1 MRTLALLAIAPLVL
15 LAGCG
20 DSGSDGTTVD
30 AVVNVSPPA
39 GTVITDFVFDA
50 SGSTTG
56 SRDLEFRWDWNGDG
70 TWDTD
75 WSADALVSHR
85 FAEGGSL
92 SVYIEVTDGS
102 DSDIATVPVLV
113 DAAHGAMQ
121 TLFSFPASAS
131 PRDLAYDGSHIW
143 ITNWNLPTY
152 KLTRSRGTR
161 SDDSRKQRVDRRHH
175 VGRHVPL
182 DRGKRWRDEDLQA
195 GTRRTET
202 FSTASWSST
211 APTRQGSTGTG
222 ACSTTELGRD

>member
-113 DAAHGAMQ
+113 DAAHQPFRKGAGQ
-121 TLFSFPASAS
+121 REL
-131 PRDLAYDGSHIW
+131 LAIFHRLDQ
-143 ITNWNLPTY
+143 LVE
-152 KLTRSRGTR
+152 
-161 SDDSRKQRVDRRHH
+161 RKAVAEH
-175 VGRHVPL
+175 G
-182 DRGKRWRDEDLQA
+182 G
-195 GTRRTET
+195 
-202 FSTASWSST
+202 
-211 APTRQGSTGTG
+211 G
-222 ACSTTELGRD
+222 AVE